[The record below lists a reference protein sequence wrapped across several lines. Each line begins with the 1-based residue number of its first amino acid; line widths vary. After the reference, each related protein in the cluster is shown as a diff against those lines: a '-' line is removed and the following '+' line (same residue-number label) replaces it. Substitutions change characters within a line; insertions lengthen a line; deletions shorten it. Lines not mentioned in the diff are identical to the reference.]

1 MAFLLGPAL
10 GALGSLLFKE
20 DGGRISTPAMKSSR
34 LAEMTGK
41 SNMVSQ
47 PYMKSFPKTK
57 VQKKRKVEKLRN
69 KNTPFFSNHYIYNN
83 NNADTI

>member
-10 GALGSLLFKE
+10 GALSSLLFKE
-20 DGGRISTPAMKSSR
+20 DGGRVGVPVLKSAR

-47 PYMKSFPKTK
+47 PYLKSFPKTK
-57 VQKKRKVEKLRN
+57 IQKKKKGG
-69 KNTPFFSNHYIYNN
+69 KIKK
-83 NNADTI
+83 

>member
-20 DGGRISTPAMKSSR
+20 DGGRIGSPAMKSAR

-57 VQKKRKVEKLRN
+57 VQKKKKGGKVK
-69 KNTPFFSNHYIYNN
+69 K
-83 NNADTI
+83 

>member
-10 GALGSLLFKE
+10 GALGSLLFKS
-20 DGGRISTPAMKSSR
+20 DGGKVGTPALKSAR

-47 PYMKSFPKTK
+47 PYMKSFPKMK
-57 VQKKRKVEKLRN
+57 KMGGVVQKKRKGGKI
-69 KNTPFFSNHYIYNN
+69 KK
-83 NNADTI
+83 

>member
-20 DGGRISTPAMKSSR
+20 DGGRVGAPALKSAR
-34 LAEMTGK
+34 LSQMTGK

-47 PYMKSFPKTK
+47 PYLKSFPKARKAGGVVRKKKGGK
-57 VQKKRKVEKLRN
+57 VKK
-69 KNTPFFSNHYIYNN
+69 
-83 NNADTI
+83 